1 MQLDSV
7 QIGAD
12 DVEAAVA
19 AYVLLLGI
27 EPTHLPGGVHR
38 FQLAPG
44 AVEIE
49 PGPPGPQAIRF
60 VAAAEPAPPESYHG
74 LDVRLAPA
82 ASPTPAA
89 MDGLA
94 IDHVVVRTRAP
105 ERAISLWRDRHGL
118 RLALDRVF
126 PERGVRLLFFRSGGI
141 TLEYAAPHP
150 TGDGEPGRDRL
161 YGISYRVA
169 DLEAQCARLRA
180 AGVDVSS
187 IRPGMKPGT
196 RVASVRSGT
205 AEVPTLLLEA
215 DPRP

>member
-7 QIGAD
+7 QIGAG
-12 DVEAAVA
+12 DVDVAAA
-19 AYVLLLGI
+19 AYVLLLGV
-27 EPTHLPGGVHR
+27 EPTRLPGGAYR

-60 VAAAEPAPPESYHG
+60 VAPAEPAPPESYHG
-74 LDVRLAPA
+74 LEVRLAA
-82 ASPTPAA
+82 AGSSLAVA
-89 MDGLA
+89 VDGLA

-105 ERAISLWRDRHGL
+105 ERAIALWRDRLGL

-150 TGDGEPGRDRL
+150 TSDGDPGRDRL
-161 YGISYRVA
+161 YGISYRVP
-169 DLEAQCARLRA
+169 DLEARCARLLA

-196 RVASVRSGT
+196 RVASVRAGT